1 MKLSSSQEIKKK
13 KTIKTRS
20 ESLRFCFPN
29 SFFRNAVK
37 NGQKLDWR
45 IFLPTL
51 FGIQLEEVGVNELE
65 RDLETIGDK
74 AFLVGAIQM
83 YMYPSLSKLYG
94 SYIVN
99 SKYKRRIYFL
109 AEIIYKNDENA
120 YVLMA
125 SQENV
130 KQF

>member
-1 MKLSSSQEIKKK
+1 
-13 KTIKTRS
+13 
-20 ESLRFCFPN
+20 
-29 SFFRNAVK
+29 
-37 NGQKLDWR
+37 
-45 IFLPTL
+45 
-51 FGIQLEEVGVNELE
+51 
-65 RDLETIGDK
+65 
-74 AFLVGAIQM
+74 M

-99 SKYKRRIYFL
+99 SKYKKRIYFL